1 MLIFNCCSEPLYVRQ
16 MPKRYKN
23 KEDLTACD
31 TKLTVPDA
39 GLPGLEGVVLH
50 PVSGVTDDF
59 GVLPVLAVAVLL
71 LLGAAAV
78 PEERNEK
85 RHEEV
90 SQYLWSQGRP
100 R

>member
-1 MLIFNCCSEPLYVRQ
+1 MKPS
-16 MPKRYKN
+16 
-23 KEDLTACD
+23 
-31 TKLTVPDA
+31 LTVPDA
-39 GLPGLEGVVLH
+39 RLPCLEGVVLH
-50 PVSGVTDDF
+50 PVPGVADHF
-59 GVLPVLAVAVLL
+59 GVFPVLAVPVLL